1 MDDCHFSYIKK
12 LKKKEKK
19 RKEKKP
25 CSIDALYLRPY
36 QFCSNV
42 HSFEEMGA

>member
-1 MDDCHFSYIKK
+1 MIATSATSSQNC
-12 LKKKEKK
+12 KK